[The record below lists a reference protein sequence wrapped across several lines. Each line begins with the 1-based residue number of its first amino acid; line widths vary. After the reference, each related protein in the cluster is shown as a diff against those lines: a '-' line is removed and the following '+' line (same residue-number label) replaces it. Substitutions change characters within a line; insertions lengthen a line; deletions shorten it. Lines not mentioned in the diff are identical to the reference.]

1 MQTTLGDFDD
11 IRSYEDEEV
20 NQVFQYLTQEPSFL
34 RLIRFLYPDTD
45 PASFIKKLLSL
56 DSISAFQTE
65 IIRPYIK
72 ERIIDTTCSQ
82 VSITGLKK
90 LGRDKAYL
98 FVSNHRDII
107 LDSAFLNTLL
117 SFQQFECTEIAIGD
131 NLLIHPW
138 ITALVKLNRS
148 FIVKRN
154 APIRQMFEHSRTLSN
169 YIRHKITQKNRSVW
183 IAQRQGRSKDGDDRT
198 QEALIKMFQL
208 SHPSSALFESLKDL
222 SIVPLSISYEY
233 DPCDHLKAREFLLK
247 KLNPDFK
254 KSKEDDLESMATGMK
269 GYKGEVYFKVGKP
282 LHEALKKVDFIGN
295 RNEKIKALARL
306 IDQKIHK
313 NYKIY
318 PNNYIATDLLNNNLV
333 FANHYTLQQKKNFQD
348 YLTKKIKMIDIHHLD
363 PLFLKKS
370 FLEMYAFPLKNH
382 LAAI

>member
-183 IAQRQGRSKDGDDRT
+183 IAQRQGRAKDGDDRT

-254 KSKEDDLESMATGMK
+254 KSKE
-269 GYKGEVYFKVGKP
+269 
-282 LHEALKKVDFIGN
+282 
-295 RNEKIKALARL
+295 
-306 IDQKIHK
+306 
-313 NYKIY
+313 
-318 PNNYIATDLLNNNLV
+318 
-333 FANHYTLQQKKNFQD
+333 
-348 YLTKKIKMIDIHHLD
+348 
-363 PLFLKKS
+363 
-370 FLEMYAFPLKNH
+370 AF
-382 LAAI
+382 